1 MQTLSPAVIEHKNS
15 LSSVDPILYCLEIV
29 LPSAIENIKIVNN
42 NEDIVWAGSTWQ
54 AFPFKMESDIAEQSG
69 EVQQVSI
76 SVANASRVMQ
86 RYLMEYDL
94 WLKLNPHQNI
104 TVKIHIISTADL
116 SNTTPIRMFEFKVNS
131 FSTNAY
137 AVKLNL
143 SQDNI
148 YMKRFPPN
156 RITRRCRW
164 KFGSIE
170 CGYTP
175 AAGETC
181 DKSLSACRSF
191 NNSTRF
197 GGFPSV
203 GNKLEKV
210 VVDA

>member
-1 MQTLSPAVIEHKNS
+1 MLTVSQNVMDHKNA
-15 LSSVDPILYCLEIV
+15 LSSSDPILYCLELIV
-29 LPSAIENIKIVNN
+29 PSMVETIKIVNN
-42 NEDIVWAGSTWQ
+42 NEDIIWNGSTWQ
-54 AFPFKMESDIAEQSG
+54 AFPFKMESDLTEQSSG
-69 EVQQVSI
+69 EVQQASI
-76 SVANASRVMQ
+76 SIANASRTMQ
-86 RYLMEYDL
+86 MYLMQYDT
-94 WLKLNPHQNI
+94 WLKLNPHQPI
-104 TVKIHIISTADL
+104 TVKIHIVSTADL
-116 SNTTPIRMFEFKVNS
+116 LNISPIRTFEFKVKD

-143 SQDNI
+143 AQDNI
-148 YMKRFPPN
+148 YLKRFPPN

-175 AAGETC
+175 APGETC
-181 DKSLSACRSF
+181 DKSLTACRTF

-210 VVDA
+210 ISE